1 MKGLADQN
9 HYEILETH
17 LGATLEEI
25 DRAYQLA
32 LVTYAD
38 DSLARYSVFGER
50 EVSVL
55 RERIES
61 AYDVLKNADSRR
73 TYDSKLPE
81 EDHALAPADAPPQGS
96 EAPAMA
102 PGFEDLDEESG
113 EFDGPRL
120 RRTRLRRGIEIDN
133 IASITKI
140 NPLYLR
146 FIEDERFLD
155 LPAAVYVRGF
165 VCEFARCLGL
175 DPQRVAVSFMRRFEE
190 SRSEALSRRAGRKR
204 RSRG

>member
-73 TYDSKLPE
+73 TYDSKLP
-81 EDHALAPADAPPQGS
+81 
-96 EAPAMA
+96 
-102 PGFEDLDEESG
+102 
-113 EFDGPRL
+113 
-120 RRTRLRRGIEIDN
+120 
-133 IASITKI
+133 
-140 NPLYLR
+140 
-146 FIEDERFLD
+146 
-155 LPAAVYVRGF
+155 
-165 VCEFARCLGL
+165 
-175 DPQRVAVSFMRRFEE
+175 
-190 SRSEALSRRAGRKR
+190 
-204 RSRG
+204 